1 VSTIANGHAAETLAE
16 IRAMANAQFESPE
29 FRQLLSLR
37 MTMERARFF
46 TIEMARYVQ
55 NRRDCWAYA
64 QGSVPLDVKRLIW
77 AHEQEELMEDP
88 VVGMDHFTLATRE
101 AAVLGLTGDDIASA
115 PLSPGSVTAFYAWIQ
130 LAKDR
135 PWLESV
141 ASCSIMEVR
150 NSPAII
156 EGGSLSARIRKKF
169 VEDLGLPEEQLIN
182 TGRHSV
188 ADEVHAGLMQEVIEA
203 HVRTPADQ
211 AAIIRGAR
219 DSLIIDRAF
228 RGALAITMAT
238 M

>member
-1 VSTIANGHAAETLAE
+1 VTVAANSHAAEALAE
-16 IRAMANAQFESPE
+16 ISAMANAQFESPE
-29 FRQLLSLR
+29 FRHLLSLR

-77 AHEQEELMEDP
+77 SHEQEELMEDP
-88 VVGMDHFTLATRE
+88 VVGMDHVTLATRE
-101 AAVLGLTGDDIASA
+101 AAVLGLTADDIAQA
-115 PLSPGSVTAFYAWIQ
+115 PLSPGSVASFYAWIH

-135 PWLESV
+135 PWLEAV

-150 NSPAII
+150 NSGAII
-156 EGGSLSARIRKKF
+156 SGGSLSARIRKKF
-169 VEDLGLPEEQLIN
+169 VEELGLPEDQLIN
-182 TGRHSV
+182 SGRHSV

-203 HVRTPADQ
+203 HVQTPADQ
-211 AAIIRGAR
+211 AAIVRGAR

-228 RGALAITMAT
+228 RGALATAMAT